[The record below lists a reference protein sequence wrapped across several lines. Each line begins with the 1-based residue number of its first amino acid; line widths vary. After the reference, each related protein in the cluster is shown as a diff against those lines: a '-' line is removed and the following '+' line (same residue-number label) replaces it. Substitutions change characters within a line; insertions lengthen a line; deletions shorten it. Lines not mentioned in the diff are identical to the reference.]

1 MSGTLQCGCG
11 FTMEL
16 ECREDAPPF
25 CPGCGGGRLPDEG
38 MTKKEMRA
46 TKAAFAR
53 AKLKQGKVLVTA
65 FDKLAADMDAMRE
78 RDVEPPGAA

>member
-1 MSGTLQCGCG
+1 MAGILKCACG

-25 CPGCGGGRLPDEG
+25 CPGCGGGRLPDDG
-38 MTKKEMRA
+38 MTKKEARA

-53 AKLKQGKVLVTA
+53 AKLAQGKVLGNA
-65 FDKLAADMDAMRE
+65 FDGLAADMDALRE
-78 RDVEPPGAA
+78 QMDPEPAA